1 MACAGYGAGPGGLGG
16 LLMIV
21 TKLPWEF
28 HNHSLHWG
36 YDRIIRARD
45 PKQCGGSR
53 RIMYYNVIGDDD
65 DDEGK
70 TAQHAK

>member
-1 MACAGYGAGPGGLGG
+1 
-16 LLMIV
+16 MIELSGKRPQTV
-21 TKLPWEF
+21 W
-28 HNHSLHWG
+28 
-36 YDRIIRARD
+36 
-45 PKQCGGSR
+45 GSR